1 MRGKISITV
10 FLLFVTCTAAGSN
23 SHGYYRIHRDSAAT
37 AREIDKNLAAIAVNV
52 DTIITNSTELA
63 TEISSGIE
71 KNGIRK
77 EVKTHERFYY
87 PLIFFGILYLIWLQT
102 RDK

>member
-1 MRGKISITV
+1 MRGKLTIIV

-52 DTIITNSTELA
+52 DTIITKSTELLGQ
-63 TEISSGIE
+63 ISEDIE
-71 KNGIRK
+71 QNGIRT
-77 EVKTHERFYY
+77 VKIHQRFYY
-87 PLIFFGILYLIWLQT
+87 PLIFFAILYLIWLKT